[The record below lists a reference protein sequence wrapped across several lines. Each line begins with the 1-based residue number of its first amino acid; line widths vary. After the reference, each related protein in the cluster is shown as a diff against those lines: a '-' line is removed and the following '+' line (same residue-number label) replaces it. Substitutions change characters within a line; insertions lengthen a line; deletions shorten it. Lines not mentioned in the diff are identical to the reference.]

1 MIVYGFLKVHG
12 ELLLL
17 SFSHRAEREVR
28 QEKKKK
34 SSRSPA
40 LQRVAGFA
48 VRFLTLRRL

>member
-28 QEKKKK
+28 QEKKRNPRVRLPCKGL
-34 SSRSPA
+34 RA
-40 LQRVAGFA
+40 L
-48 VRFLTLRRL
+48 RFVF